1 MNETLQTILNK
12 PIQSSIIKNYK
23 TRQNAYLM
31 TTRFS
36 DISFE
41 ENKRFRNDKNIKK
54 LNVQCIYCS
63 PQKITRVPPGKIMYV
78 LEMNNTSDTIM
89 GIGKL
94 YNRSKLNE
102 AVVYNEYGKESGYR
116 MNRYNYIGEQRI
128 DRSEMNPEELT
139 ILGILEIICFK
150 GKGHQ
155 KRSLSITQFP
165 IEKLYKLDEEYS
177 IMQIIESQFDRKY
190 PEIK

>member
-54 LNVQCIYCS
+54 MNVECIY
-63 PQKITRVPPGKIMYV
+63 
-78 LEMNNTSDTIM
+78 
-89 GIGKL
+89 
-94 YNRSKLNE
+94 
-102 AVVYNEYGKESGYR
+102 
-116 MNRYNYIGEQRI
+116 
-128 DRSEMNPEELT
+128 
-139 ILGILEIICFK
+139 
-150 GKGHQ
+150 
-155 KRSLSITQFP
+155 
-165 IEKLYKLDEEYS
+165 
-177 IMQIIESQFDRKY
+177 
-190 PEIK
+190 

>member
-1 MNETLQTILNK
+1 
-12 PIQSSIIKNYK
+12 
-23 TRQNAYLM
+23 
-31 TTRFS
+31 
-36 DISFE
+36 
-41 ENKRFRNDKNIKK
+41 
-54 LNVQCIYCS
+54 
-63 PQKITRVPPGKIMYV
+63 
-78 LEMNNTSDTIM
+78 MNNTSDTIM

>member
-177 IMQIIESQFDRKY
+177 IMQMIESQFDRKY